1 MRSCLSLLLL
11 LGVAFGAQPPAAAQQ
26 SQDVSP
32 DMAWRLRVAAFKSLQ
47 TGSTIRVA
55 AREIGIKTGTVLATG
70 DCALTLEGSGRVPYS
85 GIDSVWIRR
94 NHATTGLIIGSTIGA
109 VVALL
114 VANGRHCDSF
124 SQVNSCLA
132 TGALETLGI
141 ILGGGLVGAAV
152 GSASP
157 NWKPRYP

>member
-94 NHATTGLIIGSTIGA
+94 NHATTGLIIGSSIGA
-109 VVALL
+109 VVAPDDPPPTKNGWSPFSARVFGATL
-114 VANGRHCDSF
+114 VSITTLF
-124 SQVNSCLA
+124 
-132 TGALETLGI
+132 ETLRN
-141 ILGGGLVGAAV
+141 LELSTTTEA
-152 GSASP
+152 
-157 NWKPRYP
+157 